1 MEMGLSAI
9 MHKLVEIQDSNKE
22 NKEEGVGAIQ
32 RIIEV
37 VTKVGQTVKNPQI
50 MVQPQMAKHQFMI
63 PSWFQSSFGKFTSI
77 CTTKRQNNL
86 MVENGSTNS
95 SKKWRTPKSRV
106 EPTQLCKVA
115 ESWDLEGA
123 PDFQH

>member
-63 PSWFQSSFGKFTSI
+63 PS
-77 CTTKRQNNL
+77 
-86 MVENGSTNS
+86 
-95 SKKWRTPKSRV
+95 
-106 EPTQLCKVA
+106 
-115 ESWDLEGA
+115 
-123 PDFQH
+123 